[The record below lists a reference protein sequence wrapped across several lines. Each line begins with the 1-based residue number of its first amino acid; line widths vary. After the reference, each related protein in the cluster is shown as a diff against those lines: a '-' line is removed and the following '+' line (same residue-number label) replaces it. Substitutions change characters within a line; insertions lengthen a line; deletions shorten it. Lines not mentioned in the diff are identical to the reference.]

1 MIYAKPVQNGETAA
15 QILLDL
21 MQTPQLSR
29 LKFEFEVGIEGLPF
43 VKYTVERF
51 AVDGDQEECDT

>member
-1 MIYAKPVQNGETAA
+1 MIYAKPVQSGETAA

-29 LKFEFEVGIEGLPF
+29 LKFEFECGDDQLPF

-51 AVDGDQEECDT
+51 AVDGDQEERHT

>member
-1 MIYAKPVQNGETAA
+1 MVYAKPVQSGETAA

-21 MQTPQLSR
+21 LQTPQLSR
-29 LKFEFEVGIEGLPF
+29 LNFEFEVGVDRLPF

-51 AVDGDQEECDT
+51 AVDVDQEERDI

>member
-29 LKFEFEVGIEGLPF
+29 LKFEFEVGVERLPF

-51 AVDGDQEECDT
+51 AVDGDQEERHT

>member
-1 MIYAKPVQNGETAA
+1 MTYAKPVQSGETAA

-29 LKFEFEVGIEGLPF
+29 LNFEFEVGVERLPF

-51 AVDGDQEECDT
+51 AVDEDQEERDT